1 MRAGF
6 QLDVVLESDLDRDVV
21 IARRA
26 MTYDVL
32 DRRLIISQTSPPLY
46 RRHIGK
52 RVNASYLVTGGE
64 PEKRRVIRMGI
75 PATVVEY
82 VENYPL
88 SSSNLVPAF
97 VLEQDGEPAEINLRV
112 HYRVRPTA
120 SSDLTLLA
128 DGMKVNLIDLSLGG
142 ARFSHRRRDSLL
154 DYGEV
159 ALTLSSG
166 GRTLKIDGKII
177 RISNTQPA
185 AGRIPDLEYVTVK
198 FVDLTRDVEF
208 FLGKKILM
216 IERQLISEGKTV
228 D

>member
-1 MRAGF
+1 VRAGF

-32 DRRLIISQTSPPLY
+32 DRRLIISQTSPHLY

-88 SSSNLVPAF
+88 SSSNFVPAF

-112 HYRVRPTA
+112 HYRVRPMA

-142 ARFSHRRRDSLL
+142 ARFSHRRRDPPL

-166 GRTLKIDGKII
+166 GRTFKIEGKII
-177 RISNTQPA
+177 RINNTQPT

-198 FVDLTRDVEF
+198 FVALSRDMEF

-216 IERQLISEGKTV
+216 IERQLMSEGKVV